1 VLGLSRDVRDCLSDR
16 DGVLRRTP
24 KVHAAVA
31 DLGELLHWP

>member
-1 VLGLSRDVRDCLSDR
+1 VLGPSRDVRARLSDL
-16 DGVLRRTP
+16 DGVLTGTP